1 VRLWRNIQDQI
12 DQGRYPFGNLFEMSS
27 FLYGKTEVG
36 GHGWTSGALLS
47 QVWNPQRCFSQL
59 EDCTKTDHL
68 VENGS
73 VTISMISQ
81 FPEQIGRW
89 LVRFMVLLLKAGD
102 EVLIGGQ
109 AVFEGVMMRS
119 PRSYSIAVRKPDQSI
134 VTKKDYLSKVGEHQ
148 RIFRLPVIRGVVT
161 LGQAFTLGVRAL
173 KFSTDQALLSRLAQS
188 GKKTQERAEISPWMM
203 TVNIAIAIFFFVLL
217 FKWLPLV
224 LTSQLKQHFDFLSNR
239 FLFSLVDGTIRLA
252 IFLTYILSISRL
264 KDIRRLFEYHG
275 AEHKVV
281 FTFEAREHLSV
292 ENARRH
298 STLHPRCGT
307 SFLMVVMLTSTF
319 VYAFIPFDSFSL
331 KLLSRVVLIPLIAGL
346 SYEIIRFA
354 AKHQNVLLNLITL
367 PGLWLQRVTTKEP
380 SDDQLEIAIRALD
393 EAIFLEN
400 SEGQLAV
407 I

>member
-1 VRLWRNIQDQI
+1 
-12 DQGRYPFGNLFEMSS
+12 
-27 FLYGKTEVG
+27 
-36 GHGWTSGALLS
+36 
-47 QVWNPQRCFSQL
+47 
-59 EDCTKTDHL
+59 
-68 VENGS
+68 
-73 VTISMISQ
+73 MIKKIIWKM
-81 FPEQIGRW
+81 ELW
-89 LVRFMVLLLKAGD
+89 LVKFTVFLLRAGD

-134 VTKKDYLSKVGEHQ
+134 VTKRDYLAKVGERK
-148 RIFRLPVIRGVVT
+148 RILKLPVIRGVVT

-173 KFSTDQALLSRLAQS
+173 KFSTDEALLSRFAQL
-188 GKKTQERAEISPWMM
+188 GKERERTEISPWMM
-203 TVNIAIAIFFFVLL
+203 AANIALAIFFFVLL

-224 LTSQLKQHFDFLSNR
+224 LTSQLKQHFDFLSNQ
-239 FLFSLVDGTIRLA
+239 FLFSLVDGTIRLG
-252 IFLTYILSISRL
+252 IFLTYIFSISKL

-281 FTFEAREHLSV
+281 FTYEAREDLSV
-292 ENARRH
+292 QNARRH

-331 KLLSRVVLIPLIAGL
+331 KLLSRVILIPLIAGL

-354 AKHQNVLLNLITL
+354 AKHQNVLLNLITK

-393 EAIFLEN
+393 ETIFLEN
-400 SEGQLAV
+400 SEAQLAV

>member
-1 VRLWRNIQDQI
+1 MITRCLWQVKLWVIRFTVLIVR
-12 DQGRYPFGNLFEMSS
+12 
-27 FLYGKTEVG
+27 
-36 GHGWTSGALLS
+36 
-47 QVWNPQRCFSQL
+47 
-59 EDCTKTDHL
+59 
-68 VENGS
+68 
-73 VTISMISQ
+73 
-81 FPEQIGRW
+81 
-89 LVRFMVLLLKAGD
+89 AGD

-119 PRSYSIAVRKPDQSI
+119 PRSYSVAVRKADQTI
-134 VTKKDYLSKVGEHQ
+134 VTKKDYLPGLGE
-148 RIFRLPVIRGVVT
+148 RNRFLRLPIVRGVVT
-161 LGQAFTLGVRAL
+161 LGQAFTLGIRAL
-173 KFSTDQALLSRLAQS
+173 KFSTDQALIGR
-188 GKKTQERAEISPWMM
+188 RANGEDGGQKREINPWIMA
-203 TVNIAIAIFFFVLL
+203 VNIAVAIFFFVLL

-224 LTSQLKQHFDFLSNR
+224 LTSQLKEHFAFLSNR
-239 FLFSLVDGTIRLA
+239 FFFSLVDGCIRLG
-252 IFLTYILSISRL
+252 IFLIYIFSISRL

-281 FTFEAREHLSV
+281 FTYEARQELSV
-292 ENARRH
+292 ANARKH

-331 KLLSRVVLIPLIAGL
+331 KLFSRVALIPLIAGL

-354 AKHQNVLLNLITL
+354 AKHENSLLTWVTR

-393 EAIFLEN
+393 EAIFLETA
-400 SEGQLAV
+400 EGQLAV

>member
-1 VRLWRNIQDQI
+1 
-12 DQGRYPFGNLFEMSS
+12 
-27 FLYGKTEVG
+27 
-36 GHGWTSGALLS
+36 
-47 QVWNPQRCFSQL
+47 
-59 EDCTKTDHL
+59 
-68 VENGS
+68 
-73 VTISMISQ
+73 MIKKIIWKM
-81 FPEQIGRW
+81 ELW
-89 LVRFMVLLLKAGD
+89 LVKFTVFLLRAGD

-134 VTKKDYLSKVGEHQ
+134 VTKRDYLAKVGERK
-148 RIFRLPVIRGVVT
+148 RILKLPVIRGVVT

-173 KFSTDQALLSRLAQS
+173 KFSTDEALLSRLAQL
-188 GKKTQERAEISPWMM
+188 GKERERTEISPWMM
-203 TVNIAIAIFFFVLL
+203 AANIALAIFFFVLL

-224 LTSQLKQHFDFLSNR
+224 LTSQLKQHFDFLSNQ
-239 FLFSLVDGTIRLA
+239 FLFSLVDGTIRLG
-252 IFLTYILSISRL
+252 IFLTYIFSISKL

-281 FTFEAREHLSV
+281 FTYEAREDLSV
-292 ENARRH
+292 QNARRH

-331 KLLSRVVLIPLIAGL
+331 KLLSRVILIPLIAGL

-354 AKHQNVLLNLITL
+354 AKHQNVLLNLITK

-393 EAIFLEN
+393 ETIFLEN
-400 SEGQLAV
+400 SEAQLAV

>member
-1 VRLWRNIQDQI
+1 MINE
-12 DQGRYPFGNLFEMSS
+12 LF
-27 FLYGKTEVG
+27 KKAQQ
-36 GHGWTSGALLS
+36 W
-47 QVWNPQRCFSQL
+47 
-59 EDCTKTDHL
+59 
-68 VENGS
+68 
-73 VTISMISQ
+73 I
-81 FPEQIGRW
+81 
-89 LVRFMVLLLKAGD
+89 VRFTIVLLRAGD

-119 PRSYSIAVRKPDQSI
+119 PRSYSIAVRKADRSI
-134 VTKKDYLSKVGEHQ
+134 VTKKDYLPAPAERRK
-148 RIFRLPVIRGVVT
+148 ILRLPIVRGVVT

-173 KFSTDQALLSRLAQS
+173 KFSTDQVLSSRLAQS
-188 GKKTQERAEISPWMM
+188 GEEGAHKTEISPWMM
-203 TVNIAIAIFFFVLL
+203 ALNIAFAILFFVLL

-224 LTSQLKQHFDFLSNR
+224 LTSQLKEQFAFLSNR
-239 FLFSLVDGTIRLA
+239 FVFSLTDGSIRLG
-252 IFLTYILSISRL
+252 IFLTYIFSISML

-281 FTFEAREHLSV
+281 FTYEAREQLSV

-331 KLLSRVVLIPLIAGL
+331 KLLSRLILIPLIAGL

>member
-1 VRLWRNIQDQI
+1 MIKGLLWSIEKCI
-12 DQGRYPFGNLFEMSS
+12 
-27 FLYGKTEVG
+27 
-36 GHGWTSGALLS
+36 
-47 QVWNPQRCFSQL
+47 
-59 EDCTKTDHL
+59 
-68 VENGS
+68 
-73 VTISMISQ
+73 
-81 FPEQIGRW
+81 
-89 LVRFMVLLLKAGD
+89 VRFTVLLLKAGD
-102 EVLIGGQ
+102 GVLIGGQ

-134 VTKKDYLSKVGEHQ
+134 VTKRDYLPHAAERQ
-148 RIFRLPVIRGVVT
+148 RVFKLPVIRGVAT

-173 KFSTDQALLSRLAQS
+173 KFSTDQVLLSRLAQS
-188 GKKTQERAEISPWMM
+188 GKREETAEISPWMM
-203 TVNIAIAIFFFVLL
+203 AVNIFVAIFFFVLL
-217 FKWLPLV
+217 FKWLPLAI
-224 LTSQLKQHFDFLSNR
+224 TSQLKQHFDSLSNSI
-239 FLFSLVDGTIRLA
+239 LFSLVDGMIRLV
-252 IFLTYILSISRL
+252 IFLTYIFSISKL

-281 FTFEAREHLSV
+281 FTYEAREELSV
-292 ENARRH
+292 ENARKH

-331 KLLSRVVLIPLIAGL
+331 KLLSRVVLIPLIAGI

-354 AKHQNVLLNLITL
+354 AKHENVLLNLITL

-393 EAIFLEN
+393 EAVFLEN
-400 SEGQLAV
+400 SDRQLAV

>member
-1 VRLWRNIQDQI
+1 MINGLLWTVQRWFVN
-12 DQGRYPFGNLFEMSS
+12 FTV
-27 FLYGKTEVG
+27 FL
-36 GHGWTSGALLS
+36 L
-47 QVWNPQRCFSQL
+47 R
-59 EDCTKTDHL
+59 
-68 VENGS
+68 
-73 VTISMISQ
+73 
-81 FPEQIGRW
+81 
-89 LVRFMVLLLKAGD
+89 AGD
-102 EVLIGGQ
+102 EVLVGGQ

-119 PRSYSIAVRKPDQSI
+119 PRSYSIAVRKADRSI
-134 VTKKDYLSKVGEHQ
+134 ITKKDYLRGPAQRSK
-148 RIFRLPVIRGVVT
+148 ILRLPIIRGVVT

-173 KFSTDQALLSRLAQS
+173 KFSTDQVLISRLAQS
-188 GKKTQERAEISPWMM
+188 DEDGRRKGEISPWMM
-203 TVNIAIAIFFFVLL
+203 ALNIALAIFFFVLL
-217 FKWLPLV
+217 FKWLPLF
-224 LTSQLKQHFDFLSNR
+224 LTSQLKEHFDSLSNR
-239 FLFSLVDGTIRLA
+239 FFFSLVDGSIRLG
-252 IFLTYILSISRL
+252 IFLIYIFSISRL
-264 KDIRRLFEYHG
+264 SDIRRLFEYHG

-281 FTFEAREHLSV
+281 FAYEARQELSV
-292 ENARRH
+292 ENARQH

-354 AKHQNVLLNLITL
+354 AQHQHSLLNLVTR

-400 SEGQLAV
+400 SEAQLAV

>member
-1 VRLWRNIQDQI
+1 MIN
-12 DQGRYPFGNLFEMSS
+12 E
-27 FLYGKTEVG
+27 FLRKTQQWV
-36 GHGWTSGALLS
+36 
-47 QVWNPQRCFSQL
+47 
-59 EDCTKTDHL
+59 
-68 VENGS
+68 
-73 VTISMISQ
+73 
-81 FPEQIGRW
+81 
-89 LVRFMVLLLKAGD
+89 VRFTAVLLRAGD
-102 EVLIGGQ
+102 DVLIGGQ

-119 PRSYSIAVRKPDQSI
+119 PRSYSIAVRKADQSI
-134 VTKKDYLSKVGEHQ
+134 VTKKDYLPGPAERRK
-148 RIFRLPVIRGVVT
+148 ILRLPIIRGVAT

-173 KFSTDQALLSRLAQS
+173 KFSTDQVLISRLAQS
-188 GKKTQERAEISPWMM
+188 SEEGEQKTEISPWMM
-203 TVNIAIAIFFFVLL
+203 ALNIVFAIFFFILL

-224 LTSQLKQHFDFLSNR
+224 LTSQLKEHFAFLSNR
-239 FLFSLVDGTIRLA
+239 FLFSLTDGSIRLG
-252 IFLTYILSISRL
+252 IFLTYIFSISKL

-281 FTFEAREHLSV
+281 FTYEAREQLSV

>member
-1 VRLWRNIQDQI
+1 MIN
-12 DQGRYPFGNLFEMSS
+12 G
-27 FLYGKTEVG
+27 
-36 GHGWTSGALLS
+36 LL
-47 QVWNPQRCFSQL
+47 RKIEL
-59 EDCTKTDHL
+59 
-68 VENGS
+68 G
-73 VTISMISQ
+73 
-81 FPEQIGRW
+81 
-89 LVRFMVLLLKAGD
+89 LVRFTVFLLNTGD

-134 VTKKDYLSKVGEHQ
+134 ATKRDYLAGLGEG
-148 RIFRLPVIRGVVT
+148 RRFLKLPVIRGVVT

-173 KFSTDQALLSRLAQS
+173 KFSTDQALISRLAQS
-188 GKKTQERAEISPWMM
+188 GKDPQERTEISPWIMAL
-203 TVNIAIAIFFFVLL
+203 NIALAIFFFVLL

-224 LTSQLKQHFDFLSNR
+224 LTSQLKQQFEFLANR
-239 FLFSLVDGTIRLA
+239 FLFSLVDGTIRLG
-252 IFLTYILSISRL
+252 IFLTYIFSISRL

-281 FTFEAREHLSV
+281 FTYEDRERLSV
-292 ENARRH
+292 ENARKH

-393 EAIFLEN
+393 EAIFLEK

>member
-1 VRLWRNIQDQI
+1 MMNEFLWKIE
-12 DQGRYPFGNLFEMSS
+12 LW
-27 FLYGKTEVG
+27 V
-36 GHGWTSGALLS
+36 
-47 QVWNPQRCFSQL
+47 
-59 EDCTKTDHL
+59 
-68 VENGS
+68 
-73 VTISMISQ
+73 
-81 FPEQIGRW
+81 
-89 LVRFMVLLLKAGD
+89 VRFTVFLLRAGD

-119 PRSYSIAVRKPDQSI
+119 PRSYSIAVRKADQSI
-134 VTKKDYLSKVGEHQ
+134 VTKKDYLSRPAERS
-148 RIFRLPVIRGVVT
+148 RILQLPIIRGVVT

-173 KFSTDQALLSRLAQS
+173 KFSTDQVLISRLAPGEEGQE
-188 GKKTQERAEISPWMM
+188 KKEISPWMM
-203 TVNIAIAIFFFVLL
+203 ALNIAFAIFFFVLL
-217 FKWLPLV
+217 FKWFPLV
-224 LTSQLKQHFDFLSNR
+224 LTSQLKQHFDSLSNR
-239 FLFSLVDGTIRLA
+239 FLFSLVDGSIRLG
-252 IFLTYILSISRL
+252 IFLTYIFSISML

-281 FTFEAREHLSV
+281 FTYEAREQLSV

-331 KLLSRVVLIPLIAGL
+331 KLLSRVILIPLIAGL

-354 AKHQNVLLNLITL
+354 AKHQNVLMNLITL